1 MRIDL
6 PKQVLAAAVA
16 LIVASG
22 AVLAQPPEWAGQ
34 GKGKGKG
41 KDRGEGKA
49 QSQHFRSEHRSHVRD
64 YYDSEFRGGHCP
76 RAAQEEQRLHAAGT
90 GEEMAHGAAPAGLGG
105 VLRGPATA
113 GDPHR
118 HPAGRLPV
126 RSRRVRHPDDR
137 DRHAHGGRRDQRP
150 RALTLRPASP
160 PAADRRRG
168 AAAAADDRPS
178 STAA

>member
-22 AVLAQPPEWAGQ
+22 AVPAQPPEWAGQ

-64 YYDSEFRGGHCP
+64 YYDSDLRAPLPP
-76 RAAQEEQRLHAAGT
+76 RAAQKNNGCMPPGQAKKWRMGSPCRPRWCT
-90 GEEMAHGAAPAGLGG
+90 
-105 VLRGPATA
+105 T
-113 GDPHR
+113 
-118 HPAGRLPV
+118 
-126 RSRRVRHPDDR
+126 RSRNRW
-137 DRHAHGGRRDQRP
+137 
-150 RALTLRPASP
+150 
-160 PAADRRRG
+160 
-168 AAAAADDRPS
+168 
-178 STAA
+178 

>member
-76 RAAQEEQRLHAAGT
+76 PGLRKKNNGCMPPGQAKKWRMGQPLPASVVYYEVPQPLVIRIGIP
-90 GEEMAHGAAPAGLGG
+90 PAGYQYVRVASDILMIAIGTRMVVDAINDLG
-105 VLRGPATA
+105 R
-113 GDPHR
+113 
-118 HPAGRLPV
+118 
-126 RSRRVRHPDDR
+126 
-137 DRHAHGGRRDQRP
+137 
-150 RALTLRPASP
+150 
-160 PAADRRRG
+160 
-168 AAAAADDRPS
+168 
-178 STAA
+178 